1 MPCYAAIEKKLVKL
15 APDQNVESAIALL
28 KKSKVNSAPVVD
40 EQGKLLGLF
49 SFKGLMRNLI
59 PVSVA
64 MTDGIKVD
72 IKVGAAPGVAKR
84 LGRVKPLKVTEVM
97 DRKVLSVG
105 PEEPLWEGVSL
116 LTNHGGPLAVVD
128 EHNKLLGMITYTS
141 MLAELEAM
149 QDSAE

>member
-1 MPCYAAIEKKLVKL
+1 MPCLNAVEKKMVQIS
-15 APDQNVESAIALL
+15 PDDEVESAINIL
-28 KKSKVNSAPVVD
+28 KKSKVNAAPVVD

-49 SFKGLMRNLI
+49 SFKGLMRNLV

-64 MTDGIKVD
+64 MTDGIKMD

-84 LGRVKPLKVTEVM
+84 LAKVKPLKVLEVM
-97 DRKVLSVG
+97 DRKVLTVA
-105 PEEPLWEGVSL
+105 PTDPLWEGVSL

-128 EHNKLLGMITYTS
+128 EQNKLLGIISYTS